1 MVDPYLALA
10 AAGNVAQFVVYAAQ
24 VISKGNEIHRS
35 RGGALVEHEQLSV
48 VTKDL
53 SKLASG
59 TKSFLE
65 TARLSSTLDA
75 DDEALLQICSGCDD
89 VAQELLGALGRVM
102 SQGKQGRWKSIRKAL
117 KAVWT
122 KDEIRDIDMRL
133 SNFRD
138 QLTLRILL
146 QSKHVQCY
154 PSSVQNPE
162 AYERLPRYKLDS
174 TDAKH
179 TQALD
184 SLDAKAREVLLAL
197 ANRDQQIDDHFTA
210 QGSLIRGL
218 HLETA
223 STIQEEGRRINCQ
236 LTAAHTNIERFA
248 SRSENQAQQVLQS
261 QCDLAEQIDQSN
273 EARQTDLAR
282 LEMEVTRLQQE
293 ARQQF
298 ERMRTEIEQQIKSVE
313 GLISKENTELKQLIL
328 STAESIKN
336 QDAKQRQRFIE
347 LSNAKTLAIRAKQIF
362 VEHLKTFLDL
372 LKLDNLP
379 NVNDYI
385 AQFSSLRVRLYP
397 KPAQG
402 QLTQPRA
409 GAISQLG
416 YFLASKEMTLHYPVR
431 TGNVLMIQF
440 FLEAGAHK
448 HLSDSAQ
455 VEVYNLALQPLYPE
469 FPASVPEKEKLF
481 GTETL
486 KQFKPS

>member
-1 MVDPYLALA
+1 MVDPFLTLA

-75 DDEALLQICSGCDD
+75 DEEALLQICSGCDD

-122 KDEIRDIDMRL
+122 KDKIRDIDMRL

-146 QSKHVQCY
+146 QSKYVQCY

-162 AYERLPRYKLDS
+162 AYARLLSCK
-174 TDAKH
+174 
-179 TQALD
+179 LD
-184 SLDAKAREVLLAL
+184 SLDAKAREVLQAL
-197 ANRDQQIDDHFTA
+197 ANREQQIDDHFTA
-210 QGSLIRGL
+210 QGSLIRRF
-218 HLETA
+218 HLERA

-236 LTAAHTNIERFA
+236 LTAALTNFA
-248 SRSENQAQQVLQS
+248 SRSENQAQQLLQS
-261 QCDLAEQIDQSN
+261 QCNLAEQIDQSN

-282 LEMEVTRLQQE
+282 LEIKVFQL
-293 ARQQF
+293 
-298 ERMRTEIEQQIKSVE
+298 ERMRMGIEQRIKSLE
-313 GLISKENTELKQLIL
+313 GLISKDNTEHKQLIL
-328 STAESIKN
+328 STKESIKN
-336 QDAKQRQRFIE
+336 KDPKQRQRFIE

-362 VEHLKTFLDL
+362 LEHLKV
-372 LKLDNLP
+372 LK
-379 NVNDYI
+379 I
-385 AQFSSLRVRLYP
+385 ALWF
-397 KPAQG
+397 
-402 QLTQPRA
+402 
-409 GAISQLG
+409 I
-416 YFLASKEMTLHYPVR
+416 
-431 TGNVLMIQF
+431 
-440 FLEAGAHK
+440 
-448 HLSDSAQ
+448 
-455 VEVYNLALQPLYPE
+455 
-469 FPASVPEKEKLF
+469 VP
-481 GTETL
+481 G
-486 KQFKPS
+486 